1 MIVSTVVDRKERPA
15 GAPKIGLALGS
26 GAARGWA
33 HIGVIQTLREAG
45 VEPDI
50 VCGASIGALVGA
62 AYASRQLD
70 EFESWVRRL
79 SWRDVIRYM
88 DLQLRGGGFIE
99 GERIIAFAR
108 RYMDDLPIE
117 SLPIPFAAVAT
128 ELATGQELWLRDGS
142 LLEGVRASCA
152 LPGLF
157 APVKRDEMWLA
168 DGGLV
173 NPVPVSLCRA
183 MGADV
188 VIAVNLNGDIV
199 GKHFRSQSPAPHP
212 VVTAQEADD
221 FLGRLSA
228 SISNGFRAK
237 AEEMVSSLIGSN
249 NAPGVFEVLSSAL
262 NIMQDR
268 ITRSR
273 MAGDPPDIL
282 LAPHLA
288 HLGLL
293 EFHQA
298 EVAIEAGVQAVRQVL
313 PNIMLA
319 LGRELP
325 PE

>member
-1 MIVSTVVDRKERPA
+1 MIVSTVIDSKKRQPS
-15 GAPKIGLALGS
+15 IGLALGS

-33 HIGVIQTLREAG
+33 HIGVIQTLRASG
-45 VEPDI
+45 IEPDI
-50 VCGASIGALVGA
+50 VCGASVGSLVGA
-62 AYASRQLD
+62 AYASGQLD
-70 EFESWVRRL
+70 AFERWVRRL

-88 DLQLRGGGFIE
+88 DVQLRGGGFIE

-108 RYMDDLPIE
+108 RYMSDMPIE
-117 SLPIPFAAVAT
+117 SLAKPFAAVAT

-142 LLEGVRASCA
+142 LLEAVRASCA

-157 APVKRDEMWLA
+157 APVEREGVWLA

-183 MGADV
+183 MGADI

-199 GKHFRSQSPAPHP
+199 GKHFRSETPPPHP
-212 VVTAQEADD
+212 VVTEQEADD

-228 SISNGFRAK
+228 SISSGFRAK
-237 AEEMVSSLIGSN
+237 AEEMVASLIGTN
-249 NAPGVFEVLSSAL
+249 KAPGVFEVLSSAL

-273 MAGDPPDIL
+273 MAGDPPDVL

-298 EVAIEAGVQAVRQVL
+298 EVAIEAGSQAVKQVL
-313 PNIMLA
+313 PNIMMA
-319 LGRELP
+319 LGRAP
-325 PE
+325 